1 MPGKIVINPEVLQ
14 DKRDAMAV
22 AWNEGLRL
30 LMEDTKFKPAFEP
43 TAEQRKFFSNTAYA
57 EDDTA
62 LKRTIVARVATHDTS
77 VSPTPEQE
85 GETVRLLDLAMEML
99 GPQHQDTG
107 TLQKMRD
114 SVSAGKA
121 RGPVSPGL
129 GEGDEAVE
137 EPEGAESDEAAE
149 VPEGA
154 ESAEAA
160 DLAGD
165 VKEVDLLNNAMLNR
179 SLTESEGR
187 FLGGYLDSA
196 SKSKPGVL
204 TVGEGL
210 TYVTDEQGRR
220 APVTRAWLESH
231 KDKAALEESLRT
243 QQERFLLGVQ
253 KTLEPKLK
261 QMDPATQAL
270 VANVAFNRGEKK
282 AAEYADY
289 ILAAP
294 PEKRHAEAL
303 SRLVIAGTPRGK
315 AKGTIGLAEPRYKKL
330 VEAFITPEKA
340 AEYGKDWDD
349 PDFRAS
355 VLEQSSVS
363 TAAYV
368 AKTHE
373 KWGAKMRPGEQ
384 AKLYA
389 VNARFK

>member
-30 LMEDTKFKPAFEP
+30 LMEDTKFMPAFEP

-85 GETVRLLDLAMEML
+85 SETVRLLDLAMEML
-99 GPQHQDTG
+99 GPQHQDSG

-129 GEGDEAVE
+129 GEGDEAVGV
-137 EPEGAESDEAAE
+137 PEGAESD
-149 VPEGA
+149 
-154 ESAEAA
+154 EAA

-315 AKGTIGLAEPRYKKL
+315 AEGTIGLAEPRYKKL

-340 AEYGKDWDD
+340 MGYGKDWDD

-355 VLEQSSVS
+355 VLDQSSVS

-373 KWGAKMRPGEQ
+373 KWGAKMRPGGQ
-384 AKLYA
+384 AKLSA